1 MRARIFSHGRALLVA
16 ALILSPAA
24 RAGLRVTDD
33 LGRIVELPAPA
44 RRVVSLAPSLTESL
58 FAIGAGG
65 DVVGRTIYCNY
76 PAEALSVP
84 TVGGMTNPGIE
95 SIVARRP
102 DLIVVSMEGNTP
114 DDFRRLTSLG
124 IPLYVSNPR
133 TLEDIYRSLDRLGVL
148 TGRGEQAG
156 HLVDSLRRR
165 ERELRAMA
173 RPRPL
178 SALVLVSL
186 QPLMAAGGNTL
197 LNELLTL
204 AGARNPAA
212 SLPGHYPAI
221 SREVVVANP
230 PDVLFVTSDL
240 PSDTG
245 SLTSLFPEWKR
256 LRAVREGRVYSLDAD
271 IVSRP
276 GPRSLEALHAI
287 IECLPRGTP

>member
-1 MRARIFSHGRALLVA
+1 MLAAALLLA
-16 ALILSPAA
+16 PAA
-24 RAGLRVTDD
+24 RTEIRVTDD
-33 LGRIVELPAPA
+33 LGRVVNLLTPA

-76 PAEALSVP
+76 PAEALRVP
-84 TVGGMTNPGIE
+84 TVGGMTNPSIE

-114 DDFRRLTSLG
+114 DDFRRLASLG
-124 IPLYVSNPR
+124 VPLYVSNPR
-133 TLEDIYRSLDRLGVL
+133 TLEDMYRSLDRLGVL
-148 TGRGEQAG
+148 TGREGQARR
-156 HLVDSLRRR
+156 LVDSLQRR

-173 RPRPL
+173 RPGPL

-186 QPLMAAGGNTL
+186 QPLMAAGSNTL

-204 AGARNPAA
+204 AGALNPAA
-212 SLPGHYPAI
+212 SLPGHYPVI
-221 SREVVVANP
+221 SREMVIANP
-230 PDVLFVTSDL
+230 PDVLFLTGEL
-240 PSDTG
+240 PADAA

-256 LRAVREGRVYSLDAD
+256 LRAMREGRVYSLDAD

-276 GPRSLEALHAI
+276 GPRSLEALRAI
-287 IECLPRGTP
+287 IDCLSRGTP